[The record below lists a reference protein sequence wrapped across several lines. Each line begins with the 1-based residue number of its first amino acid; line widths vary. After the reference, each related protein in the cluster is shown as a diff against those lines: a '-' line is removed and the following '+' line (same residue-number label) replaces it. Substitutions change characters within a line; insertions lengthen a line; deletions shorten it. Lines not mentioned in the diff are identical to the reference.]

1 MSELII
7 NENQSTFEI
16 QTVDLSKGVLPGL
29 DDAQELPFDMA
40 GDYWTPEESGESK
53 NVYFVEIKTQKVLSA
68 NGTGELIDLDCAV
81 FIELKEGIA
90 HTILNGSRRLVG
102 TLEQLI
108 ATNRV
113 KQGMPLKIT
122 YMGKKKNKSNSF
134 SSDNWSIKPLVI
146 IYHEL
151 RL

>member
-1 MSELII
+1 MSELIVS
-7 NENQSTFEI
+7 NQSAFDI
-16 QTVDLSKGVLPGL
+16 QTVDLSKGILPGL

-40 GDYWTPEESGESK
+40 GDYWSPEKSGESK
-53 NVYFVEIKTQKVLSA
+53 SVYFVEIKTQKVLSA

-81 FIELKEGIA
+81 FIELQEGIA

-102 TLEQLI
+102 TLEQLL
-108 ATNRV
+108 AAARL

-122 YMGKKKNKSNSF
+122 YMGKKKNKSNGF

-146 IYHEL
+146 QL
-151 RL
+151 T